1 MDDIGRLFLLP
12 AHAGVFLWGKKMQTP
27 KFLQELISSPEYG
40 DKNSETYKRATR
52 YMNILYP
59 GTVAFD
65 ATGRMTRPEYDMTL
79 EQFYKAQHEIETEF
93 ESDKSK
99 IEAELLDTYGDY
111 FETIGFEF
119 NIEEYVVSG
128 EPIPVKV
135 LMPGG
140 QVSKHSLETYD
151 LNIPEF
157 KIAPKIWIWHS
168 EHGENTCD
176 ECSGNDGT
184 VYETKEGIPT
194 CPVHPNCRCCVEE
207 IELDKNG
214 KKIDSKVYKGQKPE
228 TQKVSDMK
236 FEQAYNKLQEPEGGY
251 TDGKNQRK
259 DEPTNM
265 GIKQSTL
272 DRYANKHPD
281 KNFPTDVKY
290 LTAAQAK
297 EIYKNEYWDN
307 TRIPEIKNDR
317 IRDAVF
323 DMNVMGGAGKTVQRA
338 LNSFLDANLVV
349 DGAIGSE
356 TIKSINAIPD
366 NVVNEFMVA
375 LKSERIDYLKDTK
388 NWETAKNG
396 WLKRVNKY

>member
-1 MDDIGRLFLLP
+1 
-12 AHAGVFLWGKKMQTP
+12 MQTP

-40 DKNSETYKRATR
+40 DKNSETYKRATK

-65 ATGRMTRPEYDMTL
+65 ATGRMMRPEYDMTL
-79 EQFYKAQHEIETEF
+79 EQFYNAQHEIETEF
-93 ESDKSK
+93 ESDKS
-99 IEAELLDTYGDY
+99 EAEADVLDTYGDY

-119 NIEEYVVSG
+119 NIEEYVVPG
-128 EPIPVKV
+128 APILVKV

-140 QVSKHSLETYD
+140 HVSKRSLETFD

-176 ECSGNDGT
+176 DCLGNDGT
-184 VYETKEGIPT
+184 VYETEEGISDIPI
-194 CPVHPNCRCCVEE
+194 HPNCRCWVEE
-207 IELDKNG
+207 IALDKNG
-214 KKIDSKVYKGQKPE
+214 KKIGSKVYKGQKPE
-228 TQKVSDMK
+228 TQKASDMK

-251 TDGKNQRK
+251 TDGKDQVD

-281 KNFPTDVKY
+281 KNFPADVKY

-349 DGAIGSE
+349 DGAIGGE

-366 NVVNEFMVA
+366 SKVNEFMVA
-375 LKSERIDYLKDTK
+375 LKSERIDYLQGTK
-388 NWETAKNG
+388 NWATAKNG

>member
-1 MDDIGRLFLLP
+1 
-12 AHAGVFLWGKKMQTP
+12 MQTP

-40 DKNSETYKRATR
+40 DKNSETYKRATK

-59 GTVAFD
+59 GTMQFD
-65 ATGRMTRPEYDMTL
+65 ATGRMMRPEYDMTL
-79 EQFYKAQHEIETEF
+79 QQFYKAQDEIYMDF
-93 ESDKSK
+93 EAQKE
-99 IEAELLDTYGDY
+99 EATDEVMEEYGEY
-111 FETIGFEF
+111 FENIGFDF
-119 NIEEYVVSG
+119 NIEEYVESG
-128 EPIPVKV
+128 APIPVKV

-140 QVSKHSLETYD
+140 HVSKRSLETYD

-176 ECSGNDGT
+176 DCLGSDGT
-184 VYETKEGIPT
+184 VYENKEGIPDI
-194 CPVHPNCRCCVEE
+194 PVHPNCRCWVEE

-228 TQKVSDMK
+228 TQKASDMK

-251 TDGKNQRK
+251 TDGKDQVD

-272 DRYANKHPD
+272 DRYANKHPE
-281 KNFPTDVKY
+281 KKFPTDVKY
-290 LTAAQAK
+290 LTATQAK

-356 TIKSINAIPD
+356 TIKSINAVPD
-366 NVVNEFMVA
+366 NAVNEFMVA
-375 LKSERIDYLKDTK
+375 LKSERIDYLKGTK
-388 NWETAKNG
+388 NWVTAKNG

>member
-1 MDDIGRLFLLP
+1 
-12 AHAGVFLWGKKMQTP
+12 MQTP

-40 DKNSETYKRATR
+40 DKTSKTYKRATN

-59 GTVAFD
+59 GTVQFD
-65 ATGRMTRPEYDMTL
+65 TTGRMIRPEYDMTL
-79 EQFYKAQHEIETEF
+79 QQFYKAQDEIDADFEIEKEEATEEVMEDF
-93 ESDKSK
+93 GE
-99 IEAELLDTYGDY
+99 Y
-111 FETIGFEF
+111 FENVGFDF
-119 NIEEYVVSG
+119 NIEEYVIAG
-128 EPIPVKV
+128 EPISIKV

-140 QVSKHSLETYD
+140 HVSKKYLETYE

-157 KIAPKIWIWHS
+157 KIAPKIWRWRS

-176 ECSGNDGT
+176 ECAGLDGQ
-184 VYETKEGIPT
+184 VFFSPDEIPDI
-194 CPVHPNCRCCVEE
+194 PVHPNCKCHITEE
-207 IELDKNG
+207 TLDKNG
-214 KKIDSKVYKGQKPE
+214 KTIAKKDYKADKGTDKSKE
-228 TQKVSDMK
+228 NNMN
-236 FEQAYNKLQEPEGGY
+236 FERAYNKLKEPEGDY
-251 TDGKNQRK
+251 TDGKNQKK

-272 DRYANKHPD
+272 DRYSTKHPD

-297 EIYKNEYWDN
+297 EIYKNEYWNN

-338 LNSFLDANLVV
+338 LNSFLVANLVV

-366 NVVNEFMVA
+366 SQVDKFMDV
-375 LKSERIDYLKDTK
+375 LKSERLNYLKGTA

-396 WLKRVNKY
+396 WTKRTNKY